1 MDGTGLRGCPA
12 GRTPEGL
19 WLAGVRQD
27 TVLIVAPDTAAQS
40 AQVSG
45 GKKIFKQTWCPVE
58 DTDLPPRMARNVPT
72 SEIRGSKHFHTRI
85 VFNTSTEFCS
95 LTSYFLELNNG
106 SRALWIAFR
115 TSSASVDPCPSA
127 VHVQIGRC
135 VSADMN

>member
-1 MDGTGLRGCPA
+1 MAGASKTDSGGAVVSRCPA
-12 GRTPEGL
+12 GHRFNSSPRHRS
-19 WLAGVRQD
+19 AKRCGV
-27 TVLIVAPDTAAQS
+27 
-40 AQVSG
+40 G

-72 SEIRGSKHFHTRI
+72 SEIRGSKHSHTRI